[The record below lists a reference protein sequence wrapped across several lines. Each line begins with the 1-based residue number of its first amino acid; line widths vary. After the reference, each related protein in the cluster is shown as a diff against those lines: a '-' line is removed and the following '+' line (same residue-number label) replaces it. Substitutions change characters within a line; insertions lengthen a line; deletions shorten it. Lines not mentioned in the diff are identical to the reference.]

1 MEPSTPDRVHGKRP
15 IGNAEMADAENT
27 PRASEQS
34 DSRRIMRSKPS
45 LTSSQSDA
53 ADSHTSKRSKRSQSP
68 SKQLPYFGPAGHR
81 LVRDMT
87 SSHNSTALRN
97 LLNDMTD
104 VSRAFGVI
112 PQRIKTDLERIQSSH
127 QFGLLREYMFFDD
140 KPSDGKQRTWPQA
153 SEGDLIRRITRIVDK
168 SRECATLLSDESAW
182 NNHVHSPLM
191 ELLCSDMQDGP
202 NQDLL
207 DFQSCTTSNMDLTY
221 HRFAEPASRVD
232 YVFKLMPGKVAVPES
247 PSEMRLV
254 TTVPCFNWLTD
265 RLLQQY
271 PLAVSVET
279 KRYGGD
285 IAKAEAQLGIWHAAH
300 WEFLIS
306 RAGDDAVKKL
316 DFLPGVVVHGHTWS
330 LMITTRRGATTA
342 VVHSLEFGKTDSI
355 VGVFQVLAGLRR
367 LRKWSLETL
376 WPWYKLHLPDLELLP

>member
-1 MEPSTPDRVHGKRP
+1 M
-15 IGNAEMADAENT
+15 AETENT

-34 DSRRIMRSKPS
+34 GSRRLMRSKPS

-53 ADSHTSKRSKRSQSP
+53 TDSRTSKRSKRSQSP

-87 SSHNSTALRN
+87 SSHDSTALRD

-104 VSRAFGVI
+104 VSRTYEVV
-112 PQRIKTDLERIQSSH
+112 PRRIKPNLERIQSPG

-140 KPSDGKQRTWPQA
+140 KPSDEQQRTRPQA
-153 SEGDLIRRITRIVDK
+153 SEGDLIRRITRIVEK

-191 ELLCSDMQDGP
+191 DLLCSDMQDGS

-232 YVFKLMPGKVAVPES
+232 YVFKLLPDKVAIPES
-247 PSEMRLV
+247 PSEMPLV

-265 RLLQQY
+265 RLMQQY

-300 WEFLIS
+300 WEFLLS
-306 RAGDDAVKKL
+306 RAGDDAVGKL
-316 DFLPGVVVHGHTWS
+316 GFLPGVVVHGHTWS
-330 LMITTRRGATTA
+330 IVITTRRGATTA
-342 VVHSLEFGKTDSI
+342 VVCSLEFGKTDSI
-355 VGVFQVLAGLRR
+355 VDAFQVLAGLRR
-367 LRKWSLETL
+367 LRKWSLKTL
-376 WPWYKLHLPDLELLP
+376 WPWYKQHLPDLKLPP